1 MSMPA
6 LTRKTLH
13 QDAVKVTVDNWSRSK
28 QLITYKYLNTL
39 GCRLDGI
46 DYEIDKEIKKELEQG

>member
-1 MSMPA
+1 MSTPV

-13 QDAVKVTVDNWSRSK
+13 QDAVKATVDNWTRSK
-28 QLITYKYLNTL
+28 QLISYKYLNAL
-39 GCRLDGI
+39 GCKLDGI